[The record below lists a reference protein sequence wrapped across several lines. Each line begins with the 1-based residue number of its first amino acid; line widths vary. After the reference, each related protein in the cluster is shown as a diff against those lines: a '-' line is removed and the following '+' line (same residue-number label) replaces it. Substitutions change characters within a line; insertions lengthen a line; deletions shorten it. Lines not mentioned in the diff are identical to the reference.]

1 MRDSL
6 KLNRSI
12 WLALIV
18 AVAMVVLLIA
28 ILAAQPEK
36 IDLEALGFNGC
47 LTDNIGTTCRD
58 KEGRKIGFT
67 SVPGSESITYYRMM
81 NTQMAREVRNSLATI
96 TAEDSPVLFATPTPI
111 S

>member
-12 WLALIV
+12 WLVLIV
-18 AVAMVVLLIA
+18 AVVILLIA
-28 ILAAQPEK
+28 ILAAGNLEEN
-36 IDLEALGFNGC
+36 DLYKFAFNGC
-47 LTDNIGTTCRD
+47 LTDNNGTNCRD
-58 KEGRKIGFT
+58 KKGRIVGFT
-67 SVPGSESITYYRMM
+67 SVPGSASISYYRMI

-96 TAEDSPVLFATPTPI
+96 AAEDSPVLIATPTPI